1 MAWFLMVFYFTP
13 VIWLGFALYIVF
25 CFTSVIKK
33 YGLVLVA
40 YLVEGIV
47 MDILYAWV
55 SELD

>member
-13 VIWLGFALYIVF
+13 VIWLGFVIVF
-25 CFTSVIKK
+25 RFTPVIKK

-47 MDILYAWV
+47 MDIL
-55 SELD
+55 